1 MKPDS
6 RARKAW
12 VRERRR
18 ATIEQF
24 DVLDSPIYD
33 REWGHIGPVHRDF
46 VLGLVD
52 RCPAGATILD
62 AACGTGKYFDLV
74 LSRGRR
80 VVGFDQ
86 SRGMLAKA
94 QEKYPGMPL
103 AVVGLQE
110 LAVRRPFEGTM
121 CVDAL
126 ECLPP
131 EDWPEALRN
140 LARATVSGGTVYLT
154 VERTTPEILAE
165 AERSANE
172 RGIPA
177 VPGELIDDPGAGAYH
192 FYPTKTAL
200 RGWLSTAGLSPVRE
214 QDDEWAPGEGY
225 WHLLC
230 RVTEG

>member
-1 MKPDS
+1 MSADPGE
-6 RARKAW
+6 REAW
-12 VRERRR
+12 LRERRR
-18 ATIEQF
+18 ATMEQF

-33 REWGHIGPVHRDF
+33 REWGAIGPVHRDF
-46 VLGLVD
+46 VLSLVD
-52 RCPAGATILD
+52 TCPAGSTVLD

-74 LSRGRR
+74 LSHGRR
-80 VVGFDQ
+80 IVGFDQ

-94 QEKYPGMPL
+94 QQKHPGLPL
-103 AVVGLQE
+103 ALIRLQE

-131 EDWPEALRN
+131 EDWPGAIRN

-154 VERTTPEILAE
+154 VERATPQILAE
-165 AERSANE
+165 AERSARE

-177 VPGELIDDPGAGAYH
+177 IPGELTDDPGAGAYH
-192 FYPTKTAL
+192 FYPTKTSL
-200 RGWLSTAGLSPVRE
+200 RGWLSKAALSPIRE

-230 RVTEG
+230 HVAEG